1 LAGGREDVRLDAREG
16 SEMQLEHLD
25 GLRRIAKDGEVSES
39 SAVRRFVDAV
49 RALSDDA
56 GPENVDHYLVASRAL
71 DDSRSSRT
79 PRPSRAA

>member
-1 LAGGREDVRLDAREG
+1 LGGGREDVRLGAREG
-16 SEMQLEHLD
+16 SEMQLQHLD
-25 GLRRIAKDGEVSES
+25 GLRRIAQEGELPEP
-39 SAVRRFVDAV
+39 SAVFRFVEAV

-71 DDSRSSRT
+71 DDSRSRRT

>member
-1 LAGGREDVRLDAREG
+1 MGGAREDVRLGAREG

-25 GLRRIAKDGEVSES
+25 GLRRIAKDDEVPEP
-39 SAVRRFVDAV
+39 SAIRRFVETV